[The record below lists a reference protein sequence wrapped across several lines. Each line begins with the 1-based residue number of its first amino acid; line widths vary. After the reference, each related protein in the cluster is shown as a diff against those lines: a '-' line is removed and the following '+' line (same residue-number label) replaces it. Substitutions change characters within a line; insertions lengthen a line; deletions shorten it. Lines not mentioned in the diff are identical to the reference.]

1 MEHECMDPST
11 DSKVSRK
18 PYERPETRKHD
29 PLDIVRGSGSSA
41 SLYAGAS
48 TWNARSIITTDW
60 RAEDRCRA
68 GRSH

>member
-18 PYERPETRKHD
+18 PYEPPETRKHD

-41 SLYAGAS
+41 SLYAGGLYVECS
-48 TWNARSIITTDW
+48 LYYYY
-60 RAEDRCRA
+60 
-68 GRSH
+68 